1 MRALCCISLLL
12 LSWANV
18 VIARNVLYAVTAPA
32 DGRTSRLLVIS
43 NYATEPIAIDLGET
57 GHQLLDV
64 GVDPTSCRIFA
75 VGYDGR
81 TGFYELSSANGVAR
95 FIGELAG
102 FAPPNAL
109 EFDRSGQAYA
119 WNPSWQF
126 LKINKTVGTGSLV
139 GLAGPSSGGDLA
151 FDVDGTLY
159 GAAYGYLVRINPTN
173 GTSTII
179 GPFDIEGVY
188 GLEIDTD
195 GTMYASSTRN
205 QFELYRINK
214 SDATSTLIG
223 PVRMAGA
230 FDPVSYSYTNAPAPA
245 INGLAFLVPAEPALP
260 PTLSITRELPN
271 VRLSWSCDCARD
283 YQLLSTPQLDAPFWN
298 DLGILVTRTSGI
310 TNLLAPAADSASFF
324 RLRIP
329 AD

>member
-1 MRALCCISLLL
+1 MRALCCISILL

-18 VIARNVLYAVTAPA
+18 VVAKNVLYAVTAPA
-32 DGRTSRLLVIS
+32 DGSSSRLLIIS

-57 GHQLLDV
+57 GFELTDV
-64 GVDPTSCRIFA
+64 GVDPTSCRIYA
-75 VGYDGR
+75 VGHNGG
-81 TGFYELSSANGVAR
+81 TGFYELSTANGAAR
-95 FIGELAG
+95 FVGGLSGSA
-102 FAPPNAL
+102 APNGL
-109 EFDRSGQAYA
+109 EFDRTGQAYG
-119 WNPSWQF
+119 WDPSWRF
-126 LKINKTVGTGSLV
+126 FKIDKTAGTATLV
-139 GLAGPSSGGDLA
+139 GLAGPSCWGDLA

-173 GTSTII
+173 AASTII
-179 GPFDIEGVY
+179 GPFDIEEVY

-195 GTMYASSTRN
+195 GAMYASSGNR
-205 QFELYRINK
+205 LYRINK

-223 PVRMAGA
+223 TIGVAVTLGGGSS
-230 FDPVSYSYTNAPAPA
+230 VTNVPAPV
-245 INGLAFLVPAEPALP
+245 IYGLSFLVPAEPALP

-283 YQLLSTPQLDAPFWN
+283 YQLLSTPQIDAPVWN
-298 DLGILVTRTSGI
+298 ELGRFVTRTSGI
-310 TNLLAPAADSASFF
+310 TDTLVPAADSSSFF